1 MTHNVTKFA
10 PKIALYQPD
19 IPQNT
24 ASIIRTCSCLGIILE
39 IIEPC
44 GFIINDKKFKRV
56 VMDYY
61 DVKKVHFYKSPEDFF
76 LKKVNTRIILMTT
89 KSKKSYKKF
98 LFEKND
104 TVLFGR
110 ESLGVPTIVHK
121 SVNHRLSIP
130 MMNKKRSLNLSSSV
144 SIVISKILNQDNF
157 K

>member
-1 MTHNVTKFA
+1 MTHNR

-24 ASIIRTCSCLGIILE
+24 ASIIRTCSCLGIMLE

-44 GFIINDKKFKRV
+44 GFIVNDQKFKRV

-61 DVKKVHFYKSPEDFF
+61 DVKNINFYKSPEKFF
-76 LKKVNTRIILMTT
+76 MSKINTRLILMTT
-89 KSKKSYKKF
+89 KSKKSYEEF
-98 LFEKND
+98 LFRQDD

-110 ESLGVPTIVHK
+110 ESLGVPTVVHRK
-121 SVNHRLSIP
+121 VNHRLTIP

-157 K
+157 